1 MANNQY
7 INKVIYGGD
16 TLIDLTQDDVTR
28 ASVLSGI
35 KFHLPS
41 GEATTGTCGYDANT
55 SDANAVAAEILL
67 NKTAYVNGIKLTGTM
82 PNRGA
87 VAGVITTLNGEYT
100 IAQGYHDGSG
110 KVSID
115 LTEQSKLI
123 AANIRE
129 GVTILGVTG
138 TMSSSE
144 GVKATSVNITPYTTS
159 QTIVPSDLGDYN
171 SITQINIA
179 AIAYSE
185 VDNDK
190 GGKTV
195 TIGTVAPV
203 SP

>member
-1 MANNQY
+1 MASNQY

-16 TLIDLTQDDVTR
+16 TLIDLTIDDVTR

-41 GEATTGTCGYDANT
+41 GEATTGTCDYDAKT
-55 SDANAVAAEILL
+55 SDATAVAAEILAT
-67 NKTAYVNGIKLTGTM
+67 KTAYVNGEKVTGSMT
-82 PNRGA
+82 NRGS
-87 VAGVITTLNGEYT
+87 VTGILSSLSDEYT
-100 IAQGYHDGSG
+100 IPQGYHDGSG
-110 KVSID
+110 KVSIAA
-115 LTEQSKLI
+115 TEQAKLI
-123 AANIRE
+123 PNNIRE

-144 GVKATSVNITPYTTS
+144 GVKATSVTVTPYTTA

-171 SITQINIA
+171 SITQVNVA

-195 TIGTVAPV
+195 TIGTVA
-203 SP
+203 S